1 MKRRNFVKNISLG
14 ALAAPFAFNGIN
26 YQTSQKKPF
35 NLAKST
41 EDRVLILIR
50 LNGGND
56 GLNTII
62 PMNSYDT
69 LQAHRANVILP
80 QNSILSATNSL
91 GMHPALSG
99 MHQLFQDGKLSI
111 IQNVGYPEQNRSHF
125 RSMDI
130 WSTGSLDQ
138 SETRGWLGRRF
149 DQLYPDY
156 PDGFPNADHSDPF
169 AIAMGYEVSLTCQ
182 GLMSN
187 YSQAV
192 ADPFTNFNLYNSFET
207 SDGTYFGS
215 HMEYLSTLIDQTNQ
229 YFDRITMAANAGATL
244 SNRYDENNPL
254 AVQMRQVAR
263 MISGGLKTNIYV
275 LDVAGFDTH
284 NAQVDSTNVTLGVH
298 TDLLKRVSDAI
309 TAFQDDI
316 HLLGLEQRVAGM
328 TFSEFG
334 RQIASNG
341 SDGTDHGDAAPLF
354 IFGACITGGV
364 LGNDPIIDFDLSP
377 QAGVP
382 MQFDFRDI
390 YASVMKDWFEV
401 PESEVQ
407 AIFDHEVT
415 FYPVLGGC
423 NLGVEDESGIKE
435 NGLLFPNPAVSV
447 TTLRMRS
454 ESERVRIQLLDLN
467 ARLIM
472 EVMDKDLKQDTHLVT
487 IDLNELGQGNY
498 FVHVSKSS
506 GHISLPL
513 SKVK

>member
-1 MKRRNFVKNISLG
+1 MKRRNFVKNVSLG
-14 ALAAPFAFNGIN
+14 ALAAPFALKGIN
-26 YQTSQKKPF
+26 YQAIQKKLF
-35 NLAKST
+35 NVSKSA

-62 PMNSYDT
+62 PMNTYDT
-69 LQAHRANVILP
+69 LQAHRPNVILP
-80 QNSILSATNSL
+80 QSSILSATDSL
-91 GMHPALSG
+91 GMHPALTG

-138 SETRGWLGRRF
+138 NETRGWLGRRF
-149 DQLYPDY
+149 DQLYPGY
-156 PDGFPNADHSDPF
+156 PDGFPNADHPDPF

-182 GLMSN
+182 GVISN

-215 HMEYLSTLIDQTNQ
+215 HMEYLSTLIEQTNQ
-229 YFDRITMAANAGATL
+229 YFDQITTAANAGATL
-244 SNRYDENNPL
+244 STLYDENNPL

-263 MISGGLKTNIYV
+263 MISGGLKTNVYV

-284 NAQVDSTNVTLGVH
+284 NAQVDSSNVTQGVH

-309 TAFQDDI
+309 AAFQDDMR
-316 HLLGLEQRVAGM
+316 LLGLEQRVAGM

-354 IFGACITGGV
+354 IFGACISGGV
-364 LGNDPIIDFDLSP
+364 LGNDPVIDIDLPP

-390 YASVMKDWFEV
+390 YASVLKDWFEV

-407 AIFDHEVT
+407 AIFDHVVT
-415 FYPVLGGC
+415 FYPVLGAC
-423 NLGVEDESGIKE
+423 NLGMEDESLKKE
-435 NGLLFPNPAVSV
+435 KGLLFPNPAVSM
-447 TTLRMRS
+447 TTLRMQT
-454 ESERVRIQLLDLN
+454 ENEWVRIQLVDLN
-467 ARLIM
+467 GRALM
-472 EVMDKDLKQDTHLVT
+472 DVMDRQLDRDMHLVP
-487 IDLNELGQGNY
+487 IDLTEVGQGNY
-498 FVHVSKSS
+498 FVKVTKTS
-506 GHISLPL
+506 GDFSLQL
-513 SKVK
+513 SKLR